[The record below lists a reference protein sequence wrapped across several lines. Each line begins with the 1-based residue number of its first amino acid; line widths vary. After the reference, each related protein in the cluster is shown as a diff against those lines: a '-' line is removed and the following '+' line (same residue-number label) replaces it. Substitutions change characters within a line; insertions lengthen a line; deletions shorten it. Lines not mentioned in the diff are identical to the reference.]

1 VIGFAN
7 LACVLLLWFYST
19 TFKKKLLTGNVIIS
33 LLTAWVVMVVFFF
46 MYRRF
51 FIPLPGWA
59 EIVNHDSYTLRRL
72 MRLAFLYSGFAFI
85 ISLVREVIKDI
96 EDMEG
101 DERYGCRTLPIVW
114 GIQAAK
120 IFAGVWLVVLIA
132 MLVIVQLYVLQM
144 GWWWSALYCIL
155 LIILPL
161 IFILR
166 KLFRATVTA
175 DYHRLSSYIKWI
187 MLTGI
192 LSMIFFRYYY

>member
-1 VIGFAN
+1 M
-7 LACVLLLWFYST
+7 
-19 TFKKKLLTGNVIIS
+19 IIS
-33 LLTAWVVMVVFFF
+33 LLTAWVVMAVFFF
-46 MYRRF
+46 IYRRF

-59 EIVNHDSYTLRRL
+59 EIVNNDPHTLRRL

-85 ISLVREVIKDI
+85 ISLVREVVKDI

-132 MLVIVQLYVLQM
+132 LLVIVQFYVLQM
-144 GWWWSALYCIL
+144 GWWWGAVYCIF

-161 IFILR
+161 LFILR
-166 KLFRATVTA
+166 KLFSATVPA
-175 DYHRLSSYIKWI
+175 DYHRMSSFIKWV

-192 LSMIFFRYYY
+192 LSMIFFRYY